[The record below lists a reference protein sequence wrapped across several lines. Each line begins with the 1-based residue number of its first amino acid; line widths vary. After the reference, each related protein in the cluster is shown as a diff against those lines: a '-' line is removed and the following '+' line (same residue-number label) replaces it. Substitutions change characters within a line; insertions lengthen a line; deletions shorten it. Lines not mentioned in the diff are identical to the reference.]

1 MTKIHHGW
9 WILSGTL
16 ISQFVSIS
24 IMLMIS
30 GVFLEPVVQ
39 DLQIE
44 VWQFAFVVSL
54 SSALGAV
61 SLIIFGPVVDSIG
74 PRRVMV
80 IGALC
85 SAASFIGLSIQS
97 SLFALISFHVLCGAF
112 GFTLF
117 GPRILSP
124 TISKWFI
131 YYRGWA
137 LTVGSVGV
145 SFAGIITP
153 VLMTS
158 VVDSFGW
165 RTGYLVLAA
174 TILLIILP
182 VSMVM
187 RRQPEDMGLLPDLV
201 AKSDIDT
208 TENNL
213 SSALMDDTDRTY
225 TRSLAMKTSSFWFV
239 CIGYGFNMAA
249 LSSVVIHGIPFAT
262 DAGFSR
268 TLASVALGISGV
280 GNLLSKLL
288 WGWGLSRYDARRL
301 ASLAFCISGSGVIL
315 LLFSAIGNNIAML
328 LLGFFLY
335 GFGFGGTIPVSEFLW
350 ARYFGR
356 RYIASIRGAGEPFV
370 MTFAM
375 IGPILTGYVFDIHG
389 SYTMAFSMIIVSY
402 IAGAVVINL
411 SSDPPRINN
420 SLH

>member
-97 SLFALISFHVLCGAF
+97 SFFALISFHVLCGAF

-131 YYRGWA
+131 YY
-137 LTVGSVGV
+137 
-145 SFAGIITP
+145 SF
-153 VLMTS
+153 
-158 VVDSFGW
+158 
-165 RTGYLVLAA
+165 
-174 TILLIILP
+174 
-182 VSMVM
+182 
-187 RRQPEDMGLLPDLV
+187 
-201 AKSDIDT
+201 K
-208 TENNL
+208 
-213 SSALMDDTDRTY
+213 
-225 TRSLAMKTSSFWFV
+225 
-239 CIGYGFNMAA
+239 
-249 LSSVVIHGIPFAT
+249 
-262 DAGFSR
+262 
-268 TLASVALGISGV
+268 
-280 GNLLSKLL
+280 
-288 WGWGLSRYDARRL
+288 
-301 ASLAFCISGSGVIL
+301 
-315 LLFSAIGNNIAML
+315 
-328 LLGFFLY
+328 
-335 GFGFGGTIPVSEFLW
+335 
-350 ARYFGR
+350 
-356 RYIASIRGAGEPFV
+356 
-370 MTFAM
+370 
-375 IGPILTGYVFDIHG
+375 
-389 SYTMAFSMIIVSY
+389 
-402 IAGAVVINL
+402 
-411 SSDPPRINN
+411 
-420 SLH
+420 

>member
-1 MTKIHHGW
+1 MCI
-9 WILSGTL
+9 
-16 ISQFVSIS
+16 
-24 IMLMIS
+24 
-30 GVFLEPVVQ
+30 
-39 DLQIE
+39 
-44 VWQFAFVVSL
+44 
-54 SSALGAV
+54 
-61 SLIIFGPVVDSIG
+61 
-74 PRRVMV
+74 R
-80 IGALC
+80 
-85 SAASFIGLSIQS
+85 
-97 SLFALISFHVLCGAF
+97 
-112 GFTLF
+112 
-117 GPRILSP
+117 
-124 TISKWFI
+124 
-131 YYRGWA
+131 
-137 LTVGSVGV
+137 
-145 SFAGIITP
+145 
-153 VLMTS
+153 
-158 VVDSFGW
+158 
-165 RTGYLVLAA
+165 
-174 TILLIILP
+174 
-182 VSMVM
+182 
-187 RRQPEDMGLLPDLV
+187 
-201 AKSDIDT
+201 
-208 TENNL
+208 
-213 SSALMDDTDRTY
+213 DR
-225 TRSLAMKTSSFWFV
+225 
-239 CIGYGFNMAA
+239 
-249 LSSVVIHGIPFAT
+249 SSVVIHGIPFAT